1 MFLLQITFNIIS
13 LKQHKKAIQKNKIHD
28 IFTYKMYFA
37 QSKKEVK
44 ETSYYRVTYVLV
56 TTSRR
61 EQPINNKHSVVVH
74 A

>member
-1 MFLLQITFNIIS
+1 MFFLQITFNIIS

-37 QSKKEVK
+37 QSKKDVK
-44 ETSYYRVTYVLV
+44 ETYYRVTYVLV

-61 EQPINNKHSVVVH
+61 EQPINNKHTVVVH